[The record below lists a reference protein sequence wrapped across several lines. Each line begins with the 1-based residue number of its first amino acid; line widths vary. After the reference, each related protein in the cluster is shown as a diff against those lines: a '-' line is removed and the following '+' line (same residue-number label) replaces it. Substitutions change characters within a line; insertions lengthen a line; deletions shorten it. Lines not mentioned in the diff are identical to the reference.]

1 MNAMHTCMKAYL
13 LNSNK
18 FCTKLAKI
26 HTIENRKD
34 LRYDILSSLN
44 EMGNPKLHF
53 GKAYIFCGLV

>member
-26 HTIENRKD
+26 HTIENRKEK
-34 LRYDILSSLN
+34 LN
-44 EMGNPKLHF
+44 EMGNPMLHF
-53 GKAYIFCGLV
+53 GKAYRYFFVVWL